1 MKNEY
6 YKKDYGKLKLD
17 FENSEIIDEFYSQ
30 AAQDIF
36 VLVALNGKKNGK
48 FLDIGCSDP
57 IVINNTYLLEK
68 KFGWGGVQIDIDES
82 LTNHCM
88 SERNTKVICS
98 DATKVD
104 YEQLFEE
111 VGEIDYLSLDI
122 DGQPT
127 LDVLKKIPF
136 KKFKIKVI
144 TFEHDSYRI
153 GNQLKNE
160 SRDILESYGYLRLCS
175 DVANENN
182 IYEDWYVD
190 KNYVD
195 VERLEILISDGK
207 NWNEILF

>member
-1 MKNEY
+1 
-6 YKKDYGKLKLD
+6 
-17 FENSEIIDEFYSQ
+17 
-30 AAQDIF
+30 
-36 VLVALNGKKNGK
+36 
-48 FLDIGCSDP
+48 
-57 IVINNTYLLEK
+57 
-68 KFGWGGVQIDIDES
+68 
-82 LTNHCM
+82 M